1 MARPLAGTAA
11 GRTNRRLLL
20 LALVAGVVAAI
31 LVYATLSRSSESTGG
46 ASSAASMV
54 PAVVARQDIPAR
66 TKITSGM
73 VEVRQVPTDTHS
85 ELAYTDLS
93 QVVGQVTRYPI
104 ATNEE
109 MLSTKVVALESAA
122 ATGDSLSYVIP
133 EGRRAISIQV
143 TQVVSSGGLVLPGD
157 YVDIIGVFDV
167 TFGAGDQETKADKYF
182 SRIILQNIAVLAV
195 AQTVVDTAPEAAAA
209 TGAAGGTATT
219 GAASADEQMVR
230 NTEASPEPKAS
241 TVTLSVTPQEAQLLF
256 LAEENGVLRLA
267 VRPYGDAT
275 VQDIPFVAATDLIP
289 SNLPRPVVR

>member
-11 GRTNRRLLL
+11 GSTNRRLLL
-20 LALVAGVVAAI
+20 LALVAGIVAAI
-31 LVYATLSRSSESTGG
+31 LIYTALSRGSESTGSAG
-46 ASSAASMV
+46 AASTV
-54 PAVVARQDIPAR
+54 PAVVAKQDIPAR

-73 VEVRQVPTDTHS
+73 VEVRQLPTDSHS

-109 MLSTKVVALESAA
+109 VLSTKVVSLASVAK
-122 ATGDSLSYVIP
+122 TGESLSYVIP
-133 EGRRAISIQV
+133 EGSRAISIEV
-143 TQVVSSGGLVLPGD
+143 TQVISSGGLVLPGD

-167 TFGAGDQETKADKYF
+167 TFGAGDQETTADKYF
-182 SRIILQNIAVLAV
+182 SRIILQNIEVLAV
-195 AQTVVDTAPEAAAA
+195 AQTVVDTVPEAGTT
-209 TGAAGGTATT
+209 TGTDGETTTTDAGG
-219 GAASADEQMVR
+219 QRVR

-241 TVTLSVTPQEAQLLF
+241 TVTLSVTPQQAQLLF

-275 VQDIPFVAATDLIP
+275 VQDIPFVAETDLIP

>member
-1 MARPLAGTAA
+1 MARPLTHTAA

-31 LVYATLSRSSESTGG
+31 LVYAALSRSSESTGG
-46 ASSAASMV
+46 AVGAASMV
-54 PAVVARQDIPAR
+54 PAVVAKQDIPAR

-73 VEVRQVPTDTHS
+73 LEVRQLPTDSHS

-109 MLSTKVVALESAA
+109 VLSTKVVSLASVAK
-122 ATGDSLSYVIP
+122 TGESLSYVIP
-133 EGRRAISIQV
+133 EGSRAISIEV
-143 TQVVSSGGLVLPGD
+143 TQVISSGGLVLPGD

-167 TFGAGDQETKADKYF
+167 TFGSGDQEITEERYF
-182 SRIILQNIAVLAV
+182 SRIILQNIEVLAV
-195 AQTVVDTAPEAAAA
+195 AQTVVDTVPEAGTT
-209 TGAAGGTATT
+209 TGTDGETTTTDAGG
-219 GAASADEQMVR
+219 QRVR

-241 TVTLSVTPQEAQLLF
+241 TVTLSVTPQQAQLLF

-275 VQDIPFVAATDLIP
+275 VQDIPFVAETDLIP